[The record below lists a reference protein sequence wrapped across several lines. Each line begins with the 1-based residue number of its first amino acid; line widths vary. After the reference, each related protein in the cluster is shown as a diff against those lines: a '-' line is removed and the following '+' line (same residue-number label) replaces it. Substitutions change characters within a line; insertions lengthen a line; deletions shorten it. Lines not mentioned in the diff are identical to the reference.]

1 MAMKVRVLPDSVVNT
16 IAAGEV
22 VERPAS
28 VVREMCDNALDAGA
42 SEIEVFLEQGGRS
55 LIRIVDD
62 GCGMERDDALLA
74 LERHA
79 TSKISSADDLTD
91 LTTRGFRG
99 EAIPSIAA
107 VSRLEITTRTK
118 DSPIG
123 THLGVDAGVLRV
135 VKEVPAPVG
144 TTVSVRGLFFNTPV
158 RRRFIRS
165 PAVEEQRV
173 LGWLLRFA
181 YGVPGVRLR
190 FVSDGRELLS
200 LPTHVD
206 CLERARYLLKGD
218 LKAIE
223 YQMDGI
229 TVRGLVGHPGTAA
242 ASAESCV
249 ALVNGRP
256 VSDRGIFRAIRE
268 GFQNTLKDR
277 EVPIAVVLI
286 EMEPASVDVNVHPQK
301 AEVRFAA
308 PQRVWGVVREGVA
321 RAVTGFGMVSAPSY
335 NSFLSK
341 RSGDVE
347 VTVHTPQVSYEL
359 AGGGQSN
366 LVASMPQ
373 MLGAAA
379 DKPSSLRSPMAQ
391 LFEGGPSR
399 MAIESGNL
407 AQQIFDEQRTFD
419 EKRVEAG
426 PRFSELRYIGQ
437 AMRCYLLCEHGG
449 SLYVVDMHAAH
460 ERINYNTI
468 RAALRGRPI
477 GSQQLLF
484 PEVITVGA
492 LGVRRLI
499 EHQNILDKLGCA
511 VEQFGPEDVAVRAL
525 PPFISPA
532 QARAVLLDIVEYCG
546 VDDDREV
553 SAGAVDAILGERL
566 DRLAARMAC
575 HASIRG
581 GDELSREAALALLS
595 ALDDEPFA
603 GACPHGRPVIAR
615 FGKREVEAWFGR
627 DR

>member
-1 MAMKVRVLPDSVVNT
+1 
-16 IAAGEV
+16 
-22 VERPAS
+22 
-28 VVREMCDNALDAGA
+28 VRELCDNALDAGA
-42 SEIEVFLEQGGRS
+42 TEIEVFLEQGGRS

-79 TSKISSADDLTD
+79 TSKIISADDLTE

-107 VSRLEITTRTK
+107 VSRLEVTTRTK

-123 THLGVDAGVLRV
+123 THLGVDAGVLRI
-135 VKEVPAPVG
+135 VKEVTAPVG
-144 TTVSVRGLFFNTPV
+144 TTVSVRSLFFNTPV

-173 LGWLLRFA
+173 LAWLLRFA
-181 YGVPGVRLR
+181 YGVPEVRLR

-223 YQMDGI
+223 YQREGI
-229 TVRGLVGHPGTAA
+229 TVRGLVGHPGTAT

-286 EMEPASVDVNVHPQK
+286 EMEAAAVDVNVHPQK
-301 AEVRFAA
+301 SEVRFAA
-308 PQRVWGVVREGVA
+308 PQRVWGVVREGVS
-321 RAVTGFGMVSAPSY
+321 RAVTGFGMVFAPSY
-335 NSFLSK
+335 HSLLSR
-341 RSGDVE
+341 RSSDVE
-347 VTVHTPQVSYEL
+347 VTVHTPQVPYESL
-359 AGGGQSN
+359 GSGQLS
-366 LVASMPQ
+366 LVESVPQ
-373 MLGAAA
+373 IRGATT
-379 DKPSSLRSPMAQ
+379 DQPWRSSAPMAQ
-391 LFEGGPSR
+391 LFEDGPSSV
-399 MAIESGNL
+399 AIDSGNL
-407 AQQIFDEQRTFD
+407 APQKFDERRP
-419 EKRVEAG
+419 EMV

-460 ERINYNTI
+460 ERINYNKI

-477 GSQQLLF
+477 GSQELLF
-484 PEVITVGA
+484 PEPITVGA
-492 LGVRRLI
+492 LGVRRLL
-499 EHQNILDKLGCA
+499 EHQNILEKLGCE
-511 VEQFGPEDVAVRAL
+511 VEQFGPEEVVVRAL

-575 HASIRG
+575 HASVRG
-581 GDELSREAALALLS
+581 GDELSREAALALLA

>member
-1 MAMKVRVLPDSVVNT
+1 MKVRVLPDSVVNT

-28 VVREMCDNALDAGA
+28 VVRELCDNALDAGA
-42 SEIEVFLEQGGRS
+42 TEIEVFLEQGGRS
-55 LIRIVDD
+55 LIRVVDD

-79 TSKISSADDLTD
+79 TSKIISADDLTE

-107 VSRLEITTRTK
+107 VSRLEVTTRTK

-123 THLGVDAGVLRV
+123 THLGVDAGVLRI
-135 VKEVPAPVG
+135 VKEVTAPVG

-181 YGVPGVRLR
+181 YGVPEVRLR

-206 CLERARYLLKGD
+206 CFERARYLLKGD

-223 YQMDGI
+223 YQKEGI
-229 TVRGLVGHPGTAA
+229 TVRGFVGHPGTAA

-286 EMEPASVDVNVHPQK
+286 EMEAAAVDVNVHPQK
-301 AEVRFAA
+301 SEVRFAA
-308 PQRVWGVVREGVA
+308 PQRVWGVVREGVS

-335 NSFLSK
+335 HSLLSR
-341 RSGDVE
+341 RSSDVE
-347 VTVHTPQVSYEL
+347 VTVHTPQVPYESL
-359 AGGGQSN
+359 GSGQLS
-366 LVASMPQ
+366 LVESVPQ
-373 MLGAAA
+373 IRGATA
-379 DKPSSLRSPMAQ
+379 DQPWRSSAPMAQ
-391 LFEGGPSR
+391 LFQNGPSSV
-399 MAIESGNL
+399 AIDSGNL
-407 AQQIFDEQRTFD
+407 APKIFDERRP
-419 EKRVEAG
+419 EMG

-460 ERINYNTI
+460 ERINYNKI

-477 GSQQLLF
+477 GSQELLF
-484 PEVITVGA
+484 PEPITVGA
-492 LGVRRLI
+492 LGVRRLL
-499 EHQNILDKLGCA
+499 EHQNILEKLGCA
-511 VEQFGPEDVAVRAL
+511 VEQFGPEEVVVRAL

-546 VDDDREV
+546 VDDDCEV

-575 HASIRG
+575 HASVRG
-581 GDELSREAALALLS
+581 GDELSREEALALLS